1 MNMGVFDAFCAYLYG
16 KRWLLI
22 VNFLIACAAG
32 GAYTFLLLK
41 KEYSATVTFLPPTGE
56 SGVSALSLMNL
67 SASTLSLSGGGA
79 SAEQVEVVFSSNLT
93 KRKIIDKFNMIK
105 YFKLEKSENRFVLA
119 ARRLKK
125 YVILDASER
134 GGLGMTKTVSYSI
147 TCYYPSPDTAKMM
160 ADFTF
165 AIVDSVIREISI
177 DKAQRNR
184 IFVEKQIAQ
193 QNEKMDSLQTVFQV
207 FQNTHKAYDVPEQA
221 KLSLQAYA
229 DLKAVALLNELKIA
243 SIRNEFSGQTHEMTE
258 LKRNQRVYETK
269 LKEYEAGEDPNV
281 IPSLDRSS
289 KLFPEY
295 AKMLR
300 DIEVQN
306 QLILL
311 LTKEFE
317 QARLQEARD
326 VSPLIIVDPPF
337 VPEYKARP
345 RRAIVLMSVVLA
357 ESMLFL
363 GILAYFFYFRH
374 VLAKSER
381 FKVFVNALKQG

>member
-1 MNMGVFDAFCAYLYG
+1 MNIAVFDTFCAYLYK

-32 GAYTFLLLK
+32 WIYTFSMLK

-67 SASTLSLSGGGA
+67 STAPLSLGGGA
-79 SAEQVEVVFSSNLT
+79 SAEQVEVVFQSNAT
-93 KRKIIDKFNMIK
+93 KRRIIDEFDLIK
-105 YFKLEKSENRFVLA
+105 YFELEKSQNPFVLA
-119 ARRLKK
+119 AKRLKK
-125 YVILDASER
+125 YVILESVEK

-147 TCYYPSPDTAKMM
+147 TCYNPSPDTAKMM

-177 DKAQRNR
+177 DKAKRNR
-184 IFVEKQIAQ
+184 MFVERQITF
-193 QNEKMDSLQTVFQV
+193 QNEKMDSLQNVFQA

-229 DLKAVALLNELKIA
+229 DLKAAALLNELKIA
-243 SIRNEFSGQTHEMTE
+243 SIRNEFTGQTHEMSE
-258 LKRNQRVYETK
+258 LKRNQRVYDTK
-269 LKEYEAGEDPNV
+269 LKEYESGESPNV

-295 AKMLR
+295 AKMIR

-345 RRAIVLMSVVLA
+345 GRMLVLMTIAFV
-357 ESMLFL
+357 ENMLFL

-374 VLAKSER
+374 ILSKSDR
-381 FKVFVNALKQG
+381 FSALIKAIKQS

>member
-1 MNMGVFDAFCAYLYG
+1 MNIAIFDAFCAYLYK

-22 VNFLIACAAG
+22 VNFLIACTAG
-32 GAYTFLLLK
+32 WIYTFSLLK
-41 KEYSATVTFLPPTGE
+41 KEYSATVTFLPPAGE

-67 SASTLSLSGGGA
+67 SAAPLSLGGGA
-79 SAEQVEVVFSSNLT
+79 SAEQVEVVFQSNAT
-93 KRKIIDKFNMIK
+93 KRRIIDEFNLIK
-105 YFKLEKSENRFVLA
+105 YFELEKSQNKFMTA
-119 ARRLKK
+119 AKRLKK
-125 YVILDASER
+125 YVMLESVEK

-147 TCYYPSPDTAKMM
+147 TCYNPSPDTAKMM

-184 IFVEKQIAQ
+184 MFVERQIAF
-193 QNEKMDSLQTVFQV
+193 QNEKMDSLQTVFQA

-229 DLKAVALLNELKIA
+229 DLKAAALLNELKIA
-243 SIRNEFSGQTHEMTE
+243 SIRNEFTGQTHEMSE
-258 LKRNQRVYETK
+258 LKKNQRVYDAK
-269 LKEYEAGEDPNV
+269 LKEYEAGESPNV

-345 RRAIVLMSVVLA
+345 GRMAVLMTVIFV
-357 ESMLFL
+357 ENMLFL
-363 GILAYFFYFRH
+363 GILAYFFYFKH
-374 VLAKSER
+374 ILAKSDR
-381 FKVFVNALKQG
+381 FSALIKAIKQS

>member
-1 MNMGVFDAFCAYLYG
+1 
-16 KRWLLI
+16 LI

-32 GAYTFLLLK
+32 WIYTFSMLK

-67 SASTLSLSGGGA
+67 STAPLSLGGGA
-79 SAEQVEVVFSSNLT
+79 SAEQVEVVFQSNAT
-93 KRKIIDKFNMIK
+93 KRRIIDEFDLIK
-105 YFKLEKSENRFVLA
+105 YFELEKSQNPFVLA
-119 ARRLKK
+119 AKRLKK
-125 YVILDASER
+125 YVILESVEK

-147 TCYYPSPDTAKMM
+147 TCYNPSPDTAKMM

-177 DKAQRNR
+177 DKAKRNR
-184 IFVEKQIAQ
+184 MFVERQITF
-193 QNEKMDSLQTVFQV
+193 QNEKMDSLQNVFQA

-229 DLKAVALLNELKIA
+229 DLKAAALLNELKIA
-243 SIRNEFSGQTHEMTE
+243 SIRNEFTGQTHEMSE
-258 LKRNQRVYETK
+258 LKRNQRVYDTK
-269 LKEYEAGEDPNV
+269 LKEYESGESPNV

-295 AKMLR
+295 AKMIR

-345 RRAIVLMSVVLA
+345 GRMLVLMTIAFV
-357 ESMLFL
+357 ENMLFL

-374 VLAKSER
+374 ILSKSDR
-381 FKVFVNALKQG
+381 FSALIKAIKQS

>member
-1 MNMGVFDAFCAYLYG
+1 MNIGVFDAFCAYLYR
-16 KRWLLI
+16 KRWLLT
-22 VNFLIACAAG
+22 VNFVIACAAG
-32 GAYTFLLLK
+32 WVYTFSMLK
-41 KEYSATVTFLPPTGE
+41 KEYSATVTFLPPAGE

-67 SASTLSLSGGGA
+67 STAALSLGGGA
-79 SAEQVEVVFSSNLT
+79 SAEQVEVVFQSNAT
-93 KRKIIDKFNMIK
+93 KRKIIDEFNLVK
-105 YFKLEKSENRFVLA
+105 YFELEKSKNQFGLA
-119 ARRLKK
+119 AKRLKK
-125 YVILDASER
+125 YVILDADEK

-184 IFVEKQIAQ
+184 VFVERQIAF
-193 QNEKMDSLQTVFQV
+193 QNEKMDSLQTIFQV

-229 DLKAVALLNELKIA
+229 DLKAAALMNELKIA
-243 SIRNEFSGQTHEMTE
+243 SIKNEFTGQTHEMTE
-258 LKRNQRVYETK
+258 LKKNQRVYDAK
-269 LKEYEAGEDPNV
+269 LKEYEAGESPNV

-345 RRAIVLMSVVLA
+345 KRMTILMTVIFV
-357 ESMLFL
+357 ENMLLL
-363 GILAYFFYFRH
+363 GVLAYFFYFRH
-374 VLAKSER
+374 ILAKSDR
-381 FKVFVNALKQG
+381 FNAFVKAVRQG

>member
-1 MNMGVFDAFCAYLYG
+1 MNTGIIDAFCAYLYK

-32 GAYTFLLLK
+32 WIYTFSMLK
-41 KEYSATVTFLPPTGE
+41 KEYSATVTFLPPAGE
-56 SGVSALSLMNL
+56 SGMSALSLMNL
-67 SASTLSLSGGGA
+67 SAATLSLGGGA
-79 SAEQVEVVFSSNLT
+79 SAEQVEVVFQSNAT
-93 KRKIIDKFNMIK
+93 KRRIIDEFNLIK
-105 YFKLEKSENRFVLA
+105 YFELEKSKNPFVLA
-119 ARRLKK
+119 AKRLKK
-125 YVILDASER
+125 YVILESVEK

-147 TCYYPSPDTAKMM
+147 TCYNPSPDTAKMM

-165 AIVDSVIREISI
+165 AIVDSVICEISI

-184 IFVEKQIAQ
+184 MFVERQIAF
-193 QNEKMDSLQTVFQV
+193 QNEKMDSLQTVFQA

-229 DLKAVALLNELKIA
+229 DLKAAALLNELKIA
-243 SIRNEFSGQTHEMTE
+243 SIRNEFTGQTHEMSE
-258 LKRNQRVYETK
+258 LKRNQRVYDAK
-269 LKEYEAGEDPNV
+269 LKEYETGESPNV

-345 RRAIVLMSVVLA
+345 GRLLVLITVVFV
-357 ESMLFL
+357 ENMLLL

-374 VLAKSER
+374 ILAKSDR
-381 FKVFVNALKQG
+381 FGALIKAIKQS

>member
-1 MNMGVFDAFCAYLYG
+1 MNIAVFDAFCAYLYR

-32 GAYTFLLLK
+32 GAYTFLMLK

-56 SGVSALSLMNL
+56 SGMSALSLMSL
-67 SASTLSLSGGGA
+67 SASSFSLGGGA
-79 SAEQVEVVFSSNLT
+79 SAEQVEVVFNSNAT
-93 KRKIIDKFNMIK
+93 KRKIIDAFNLIK
-105 YFKLEKSENRFVLA
+105 YFELEESKNPFVLA

-125 YVILDASER
+125 YVILETAEK
-134 GGLGMTKTVSYSI
+134 GGLGMTKAVSYSI
-147 TCYYPSPDTAKMM
+147 TCYHPSPDTAKMM

-165 AIVDSVIREISI
+165 DIVDSVIREISI

-184 IFVEKQIAQ
+184 IFVEKQIAF
-193 QNEKMDSLQTVFQV
+193 QNAKMDSLQAVFQA
-207 FQNTHKAYDVPEQA
+207 FQNIHKAYDIPEQA
-221 KLSLQAYA
+221 RLSLQAYA
-229 DLKAVALLNELKIA
+229 DLKSVAILNELKIA
-243 SIRNEFSGQTHEMTE
+243 SIKNEFSGQTHEMAE

-269 LKEYEAGEDPNV
+269 LKEYEAGDNPNV

-326 VSPLIIVDPPF
+326 VSPLIIVDPSF
-337 VPEYKARP
+337 IPEYKARP
-345 RRAIVLMSVVLA
+345 RRMIVLATIILV
-357 ESMLFL
+357 ENMLLL
-363 GILAYFFYFRH
+363 GFLAYLFYFRH
-374 VLAKSER
+374 ILTKSER
-381 FKVFVNALKQG
+381 FDTFVKAIKQG

>member
-1 MNMGVFDAFCAYLYG
+1 M
-16 KRWLLI
+16 
-22 VNFLIACAAG
+22 
-32 GAYTFLLLK
+32 LK
-41 KEYSATVTFLPPTGE
+41 KEYSATVTFLPPAGE

-67 SASTLSLSGGGA
+67 STAALSLGGGA
-79 SAEQVEVVFSSNLT
+79 SAEQVEVVFQSNAT
-93 KRKIIDKFNMIK
+93 KRKIIDEFNLVK
-105 YFKLEKSENRFVLA
+105 YFELEKSKNQFGLA
-119 ARRLKK
+119 AKRLKK
-125 YVILDASER
+125 YVILDADEK

-184 IFVEKQIAQ
+184 VFVERQIAF
-193 QNEKMDSLQTVFQV
+193 QNEKMDSLQTIFQV

-229 DLKAVALLNELKIA
+229 DLKAAALMNELKIA
-243 SIRNEFSGQTHEMTE
+243 SIKNEFTGQTHEMTE
-258 LKRNQRVYETK
+258 LKKNQRVYDAK
-269 LKEYEAGEDPNV
+269 LKEYEAGESPNV

-345 RRAIVLMSVVLA
+345 KRMTILMTVIFV
-357 ESMLFL
+357 ENMLLL
-363 GILAYFFYFRH
+363 GVLAYFFYFRH
-374 VLAKSER
+374 ILAKSDR
-381 FKVFVNALKQG
+381 FNAFVKAVRQG

>member
-1 MNMGVFDAFCAYLYG
+1 MDIAVFDAFCAYLYK

-22 VNFLIACAAG
+22 VNFVIVCAAA

-41 KEYSATVTFLPPTGE
+41 KEYSATVTFLPPTTE
-56 SGVSALSLMNL
+56 SGMSALSQMNL
-67 SASTLSLSGGGA
+67 SASALFLGGGA
-79 SAEQVEVVFSSNLT
+79 AAEQVEVVFNSNAT
-93 KRKIIDKFNMIK
+93 KRKIIDKFNLIK
-105 YFKLEKSENRFVLA
+105 YFELEDSPNQFVLA
-119 ARRLKK
+119 VKRLKK
-125 YVILDASER
+125 YAILDATDK
-134 GGLGMTKTVSYSI
+134 GGLGMTKTVSYNI
-147 TCYYPSPDTAKMM
+147 TCYHPSPDTAKMM
-160 ADFTF
+160 VDFTF
-165 AIVDSVIREISI
+165 GIVDSVICEISI

-184 IFVEKQIAQ
+184 IFIEKQIAI
-193 QNEKMDSLQTVFQV
+193 QNEKMDSILAIFQT

-221 KLSLQAYA
+221 KLSLQVYA
-229 DLKAVALLNELKIA
+229 DLKSIAILNELKIA
-243 SIRNEFSGQTHEMTE
+243 AIKNEFIGQTHEMAE

-269 LKEYEAGEDPNV
+269 LKEYEAGENPNV

-326 VSPLIIVDPPF
+326 VSPLIIVDPSF
-337 VPEYKARP
+337 IPEYKSRP
-345 RRAIVLMSVVLA
+345 KRMMVLLTVIFA
-357 ESMLFL
+357 ENMFLL
-363 GILAYFFYFRH
+363 GILAYIFYLKH
-374 VLAKSER
+374 VLTKSER
-381 FKVFVNALKQG
+381 FNAFVKAIKQD